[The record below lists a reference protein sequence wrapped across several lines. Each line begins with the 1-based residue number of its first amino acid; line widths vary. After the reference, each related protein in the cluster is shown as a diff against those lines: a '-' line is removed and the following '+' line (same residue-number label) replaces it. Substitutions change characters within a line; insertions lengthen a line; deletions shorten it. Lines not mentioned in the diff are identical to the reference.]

1 MTAKF
6 KSKKFRSALQKASKA
21 VLFCLLFAVIFSYT
35 RNVLRNKSESE
46 ALGVI
51 MSQSDRSYDVIL
63 CGPSHMQ
70 YSLQPAQLYG
80 EYGIVSCNTSTAAQ
94 SIPTTYYVIKE
105 MLEQH
110 TPKLVVVDLFCL
122 FYPENFFTPTR
133 FHQAVDNFPLGKVKA
148 EAILGLADESK
159 SEFFIDYLLYHGRWK
174 ELTEYDYTVL
184 SEYNETYQLL
194 GGTYP
199 YPEPFEPIFDE
210 TAEIPEIPL
219 KYLEKIADLCRKN
232 NVSLMFT
239 VIPYR
244 ADVDNNDTSA
254 ELQQKMYNTAEKLCA
269 EWNVDYFNGL
279 HHLDEIGFDFT
290 ADMVEYSHVNAS
302 GSSKL
307 TSFYGNMLSEKYS
320 LPDRRSDPDYDFLKD
335 DYAEYL
341 TVLSEYLQY

>member
-133 FHQAVDNFPLGKVKA
+133 FHQAVDNFPLGKVKT

-194 GGTYP
+194 CGTYP

-254 ELQQKMYNTAEKLCA
+254 ELQQKSSAPNGTSIISTDFITLTKSDLISRRIWLSTATSTLRVLQSLRRFTEICCPKNTVCPTG
-269 EWNVDYFNGL
+269 VPTR
-279 HHLDEIGFDFT
+279 IT
-290 ADMVEYSHVNAS
+290 IS
-302 GSSKL
+302 
-307 TSFYGNMLSEKYS
+307 
-320 LPDRRSDPDYDFLKD
+320 
-335 DYAEYL
+335 
-341 TVLSEYLQY
+341 